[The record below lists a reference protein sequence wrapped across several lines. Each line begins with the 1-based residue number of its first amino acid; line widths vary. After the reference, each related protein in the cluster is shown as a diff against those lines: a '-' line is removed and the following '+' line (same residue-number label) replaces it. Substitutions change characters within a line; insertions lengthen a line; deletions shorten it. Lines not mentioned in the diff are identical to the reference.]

1 MFKTVLADGRLTEA
15 EFICKDGPTIIV
27 PAADLRRVLPLGH
40 DHYGSQIWGP
50 FNIDPR
56 EKTINGHAVGMVIT

>member
-27 PAADLRRVLPLGH
+27 SAAELRRVLPLGH

-56 EKTINGHAVGMVIT
+56 EKTINGCGVDMVII